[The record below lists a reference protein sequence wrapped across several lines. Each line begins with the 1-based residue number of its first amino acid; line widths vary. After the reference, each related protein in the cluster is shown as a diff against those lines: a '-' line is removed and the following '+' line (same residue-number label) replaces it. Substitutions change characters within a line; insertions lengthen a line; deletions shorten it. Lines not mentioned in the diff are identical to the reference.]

1 MNNDRIDI
9 HFIDN
14 NIDEFYELLSVFSK
28 VFEWEEEKYPNK
40 DYLVKLLEKTSFLAI
55 VAKSGIEVIG
65 GLTAYILD
73 SYQEEV
79 SSIYI
84 YDLGVK
90 EEFQN
95 KGVGKSLINFL
106 IEYSKNNN
114 IQDIFVDT
122 EQIDNEDA
130 IAFYRKTSFDSE
142 IKVLQYTYKLIGNEN
157 NKML

>member
-1 MNNDRIDI
+1 MNNNRIDI

-40 DYLVKLLEKTSFLAI
+40 DYLVKLLENTSFLSI
-55 VAKSGIEVIG
+55 VAKSGIEVVG
-65 GLTAYILD
+65 GLTVYILD

-84 YDLGVK
+84 YDLGVR

-95 KGVGKSLINFL
+95 RGIGKSLINFL
-106 IEYSKNNN
+106 VEYSKSNN

-122 EQIDNEDA
+122 EQIDNEGA

-142 IKVLQYTYKLIGNEN
+142 TKVLQYTYKLIGKGNH
-157 NKML
+157 KKL

>member
-1 MNNDRIDI
+1 MNNNKIDI
-9 HFIDN
+9 HFIDR

-28 VFEWEEEKYPNK
+28 IFEWEEEKYPSK
-40 DYLVKLLEKTSFLAI
+40 DYLVKLLGNTSFLAI

-95 KGVGKSLINFL
+95 K
-106 IEYSKNNN
+106 
-114 IQDIFVDT
+114 T
-122 EQIDNEDA
+122 
-130 IAFYRKTSFDSE
+130 R
-142 IKVLQYTYKLIGNEN
+142 
-157 NKML
+157 

>member
-1 MNNDRIDI
+1 MNYYLFSAKFLNGKRK
-9 HFIDN
+9 
-14 NIDEFYELLSVFSK
+14 NIQVKITLSNYQETLL
-28 VFEWEEEKYPNK
+28 
-40 DYLVKLLEKTSFLAI
+40 FLAI

-73 SYQEEV
+73 SYQEEG

-90 EEFQN
+90 EKFQN
-95 KGVGKSLINFL
+95 RGVGKSLINFL

-142 IKVLQYTYKLIGNEN
+142 TKVLQYTYKLIGNQN